1 MKGSVLHK
9 YSAVTR
15 PKINRIWAAL
25 ILGSLTAFGPL
36 AVDMYLPALPE
47 LATDFQ
53 AQASLAQLS
62 LTAFL
67 IGMAAGQLVVGP
79 LSDAQG
85 RKKPLLAG
93 LAIFAIASLLCM
105 IMPTIWGLI
114 AMRFVQGASAA
125 AGIVI
130 ARAVARDLY
139 SGVELTRFFALLML
153 VNGVAPIAAP
163 IAGGQLL
170 FIMPWQGI
178 FGVLA
183 AAGVVMVLAVLRSLP
198 ETLPKSS
205 RSEGGIGNMLKVFS
219 FLLRD
224 KVFMAYCFAQGFI
237 MAAMFAYIA
246 GSPFL
251 LQEHFQLSAQAFSI
265 FFACNG
271 AGIIAA
277 TQVTGWLA
285 GRIHEKKLLICG
297 LFMALISSGILFLML
312 WLKAD
317 LMFVLIPLFFSV
329 SSVGVVGTTTF
340 SLAMDDKGNIAGS
353 AAALHGLMPHV
364 FGAAAAPLAGLGS
377 GSILSMGIVM
387 FCCHA
392 SALFLYCILN
402 WKKPTLLRYRKL
414 Q

>member
-1 MKGSVLHK
+1 MKGSALHK
-9 YSAVTR
+9 YSAVTY
-15 PKINRIWAAL
+15 PKINRLWAAL

-36 AVDMYLPALPE
+36 AVDMYLPALPK
-47 LATDFQ
+47 LAIDFR
-53 AQASLAQLS
+53 AQTSLAQLS

-67 IGMAAGQLVVGP
+67 IGMAVGQLIMGP
-79 LSDAQG
+79 LSDARG
-85 RKKPLLAG
+85 RKKPLMAG
-93 LAIFAIASLLCM
+93 LAIFAIASLFCM
-105 IMPTIWGLI
+105 AMPTIWGLI
-114 AMRFVQGASAA
+114 AMRFLQGASAA

-139 SGVELTRFFALLML
+139 SGVELTKFFALLML

-170 FIMPWQGI
+170 SIMPWQGV

-183 AAGVVMVLAVLRSLP
+183 VIGTVMVLAVLWGLP
-198 ETLPKSS
+198 ETLPKSN
-205 RSEGGIGNMLKVFS
+205 RSEGGILNMLKVFS

-224 KVFMAYCFAQGFI
+224 QVFMGYCLAQGFI

-251 LQEHFQLSAQAFSI
+251 LQEHFKLSPQAFSI
-265 FFACNG
+265 FFALNG

-277 TQVTGWLA
+277 TQITGRLA
-285 GRIHEKKLLICG
+285 GRIHEKKLLMSG
-297 LFMALISSGILFLML
+297 LYMAVVSSGILFLML
-312 WLKAD
+312 LVNAD
-317 LMFVLIPLFFSV
+317 LLFVLIPLFFSV

-340 SLAMDDKGNIAGS
+340 SLAMGDKGKIAGS

-392 SALFLYCILN
+392 SALFFYCLLN
-402 WKKPTLLRYRKL
+402 SKK
-414 Q
+414 